1 MRKVT
6 VLVVDDDPAIVGFL
20 VDALESEG
28 YHVLATVDGQA
39 VPLARDMQPD
49 VILLDLMMP
58 GMDGM
63 AVSQCLRSDPSTAA
77 IPIIAMSAQQRLH
90 ATAALLPVDDRLA
103 KPFDLATLYATV
115 ARWTTTWRGM
125 RIRSC
130 RSCSICCSPATMLAA
145 KRRGRSR
152 AMVL

>member
-1 MRKVT
+1 MRQVT

-63 AVSQCLRSDPSTAA
+63 AVSQCLRSDPSTAT

-115 ARWTTTWRGM
+115 ARWTTT
-125 RIRSC
+125 
-130 RSCSICCSPATMLAA
+130 T
-145 KRRGRSR
+145 
-152 AMVL
+152 

>member
-1 MRKVT
+1 MRKIT

-28 YHVLATVDGQA
+28 YRVLATVDGQA

-63 AVSQCLRSDPSTAA
+63 AVSQCLRGDPSTAT
-77 IPIIAMSAQQRLH
+77 IPIIAMSAQHGLH
-90 ATAALLPVDDRLA
+90 ATAPLLPGDDRLA
-103 KPFDLATLYATV
+103 KTFGLATLYA
-115 ARWTTTWRGM
+115 
-125 RIRSC
+125 
-130 RSCSICCSPATMLAA
+130 
-145 KRRGRSR
+145 
-152 AMVL
+152 

>member
-39 VPLARDMQPD
+39 VPLARDMQPN

-58 GMDGM
+58 GMDGV
-63 AVSQCLRSDPSTAA
+63 AVSQHLRSDPSTAN
-77 IPIIAMSAQQRLH
+77 IPIIAMSAQHPLH
-90 ATAALLPVDDRLA
+90 ATAARRPFNDRLA

-115 ARWTTTWRGM
+115 ARWTPT
-125 RIRSC
+125 SC
-130 RSCSICCSPATMLAA
+130 P
-145 KRRGRSR
+145 
-152 AMVL
+152 